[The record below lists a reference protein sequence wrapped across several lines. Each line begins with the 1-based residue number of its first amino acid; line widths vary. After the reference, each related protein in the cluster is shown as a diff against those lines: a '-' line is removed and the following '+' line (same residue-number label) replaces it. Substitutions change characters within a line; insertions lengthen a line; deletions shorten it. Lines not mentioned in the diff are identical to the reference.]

1 MSVERSVFTT
11 RTFECAACGQK
22 RRHLS
27 WDYDPAPVCCGTEM
41 APEARRIDRSA
52 SVLGDEIDIVIP
64 HGPVNEDGSPRRYRS
79 RSELRREERRTGWV
93 RVGDT
98 PNSNPNRWI

>member
-41 APEARRIDRSA
+41 APEVVRIDRSS

-64 HGPVNEDGSPRRYRS
+64 HGMCHDDGSPKRWRS
-79 RSELRREERRTGWV
+79 RSELRAAEKAKGWV

-98 PNSNPNRWI
+98 PNSTPNRWV